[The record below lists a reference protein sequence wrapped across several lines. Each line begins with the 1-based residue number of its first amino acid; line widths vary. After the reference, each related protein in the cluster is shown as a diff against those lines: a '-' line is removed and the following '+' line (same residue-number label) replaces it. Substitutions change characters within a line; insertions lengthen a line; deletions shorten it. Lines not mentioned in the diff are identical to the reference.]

1 MTLCRKEPDLELEGL
16 LKRHSTTVK
25 FFQGSMMNA
34 VDLARVKVVAIRW
47 SRTEQTK
54 PTSRT
59 VTYTTACLSP
69 DSLSIS
75 LSLSLSLFLIYL
87 FDSSFLL
94 FSYTINT
101 FIYTDWLVWLMLE
114 LLFFSLLFFLFG
126 YDLPTYI
133 FPDLSSFSCSG
144 DGSEDRMPKNKTKKN
159 KFLWGRDVFFPD
171 RAASTCASYSPIFFF
186 LLVKRDF
193 FLKESL
199 IPGSCQ
205 PSIAKMENKI
215 LPLLFFFFLDL
226 ESNWIWQNPGCH
238 LLVDLNKYLHIYIYI
253 YIFNILFIY
262 IYWHLPLLHI
272 FDFCLSGFWDC
283 GFLYN
288 RLASM
293 RMTIRDEYVYG
304 FWLFFINRLSIFL
317 WLLIIVFV
325 ESHQTWNLRVF
336 SSDILRPWNF
346 SRAPLWTLLTCNVS
360 RWVDREL
367 IVISNQ
373 PEERRLILLRWNH
386 SQPIKASRLWN
397 NCLKWGPCKFSW
409 SLHTTYIRIR
419 IYMPERAIY
428 FMFLPA
434 ADVLLPIVVK
444 TA

>member
-1 MTLCRKEPDLELEGL
+1 MCSRPFHVFDGGGGGRRGRDHNFVHYSISKLSEMLFFKKKGKELSRSVCALPMTLCRKEPDLELEGL

-144 DGSEDRMPKNKTKKN
+144 DGSEDRMPKNKNKK
-159 KFLWGRDVFFPD
+159 KQVLM
-171 RAASTCASYSPIFFF
+171 RAGC
-186 LLVKRDF
+186 V
-193 FLKESL
+193 
-199 IPGSCQ
+199 
-205 PSIAKMENKI
+205 
-215 LPLLFFFFLDL
+215 LP
-226 ESNWIWQNPGCH
+226 W
-238 LLVDLNKYLHIYIYI
+238 
-253 YIFNILFIY
+253 
-262 IYWHLPLLHI
+262 
-272 FDFCLSGFWDC
+272 
-283 GFLYN
+283 
-288 RLASM
+288 
-293 RMTIRDEYVYG
+293 
-304 FWLFFINRLSIFL
+304 
-317 WLLIIVFV
+317 
-325 ESHQTWNLRVF
+325 
-336 SSDILRPWNF
+336 
-346 SRAPLWTLLTCNVS
+346 
-360 RWVDREL
+360 
-367 IVISNQ
+367 
-373 PEERRLILLRWNH
+373 
-386 SQPIKASRLWN
+386 
-397 NCLKWGPCKFSW
+397 
-409 SLHTTYIRIR
+409 
-419 IYMPERAIY
+419 
-428 FMFLPA
+428 
-434 ADVLLPIVVK
+434 
-444 TA
+444 